1 MNLNSNAKEVNN
13 WHVNQTPSCGNI
25 KSLILLDRQL
35 YIVAYYTVV
44 RYIICY
50 PYGSISPGRGKL
62 SFFGSSAVTKQFDF
76 FNFSQLF

>member
-1 MNLNSNAKEVNN
+1 METVVNLNSNAKEVNN

-44 RYIICY
+44 RYML
-50 PYGSISPGRGKL
+50 SIWVDFPRTGKMGIFL
-62 SFFGSSAVTKQFDF
+62 ELCCDQTV
-76 FNFSQLF
+76 